1 MFLTAEEFFRTK
13 LKELHPYKE
22 VITLST
28 EIITAEQGMR
38 WGYEYFKMR
47 TQSITLPKCSR
58 TNEGVCQFEIENGKC
73 LAKIG
78 DCVNQTEC

>member
-1 MFLTAEEFFRTK
+1 MYLTAEEFFRIK

-38 WGYEYFKMR
+38 WGYEYFKLR
-47 TQSITLPKCSR
+47 TQSINFKL
-58 TNEGVCQFEIENGKC
+58 
-73 LAKIG
+73 
-78 DCVNQTEC
+78 